1 MKIVPVASGKGGVG
15 KSLLAANIALA
26 LGEAGAKVVLADLD
40 LGGSNLHLILGLSG
54 MPNSL
59 GTFLSGRK
67 SSFQEIIYPTD
78 YKNVSFIPGDSE
90 IPGLAN
96 LNAPQKSR
104 LNKQLKQ
111 IDADYLVL
119 DLGAG
124 TYNTIIDFFLLSSH
138 GIIVT
143 SPTPTATVNA
153 YLFLKN
159 AAFRILN
166 SSVKRKSPGA
176 ELLKSLKGNSGAPGR
191 VYLPQLAEQLREVDP
206 ESYAAFS
213 RSYTHFRP
221 RLVLNMLEDPK
232 DAEKANR
239 LRHSA
244 QQYLNLDLLHL
255 GIMYRDEA
263 QDIALNSRLPILKYK
278 PQAILSQAIIRVT
291 EKLMQLDDEE
301 DEAPLD
307 IEALD
312 DSYYAAEADAEND
325 FGSKL
330 NYVEELLQSGT
341 LTTGDLI
348 ETIKSQQFEIV
359 QLRKQ
364 NMLYKSKL
372 VNAIKQGFKA

>member
-26 LGEAGAKVVLADLD
+26 LGQAGHRVVLADLD
-40 LGGSNLHLILGLSG
+40 LGGSNLHLILGTPA
-54 MPNSL
+54 MPASI
-59 GTFLSGRK
+59 GTFLSGR
-67 SSFQEIIYPTD
+67 SGSFEDIVFPTD
-78 YKNVSFIPGDSE
+78 YENVSFIPGDSE

-96 LNAPQKSR
+96 LSASQKSR
-104 LNKQLKQ
+104 LNKQLKKLE
-111 IDADYLVL
+111 ADYLVL

-159 AAFRILN
+159 ASFRILY

-176 ELLKSLKGNSGAPGR
+176 EYLKSLKEQGGALGR
-191 VYLPQLAEQLREVDP
+191 VYLPQLVEKLREIDP
-206 ESYAAFS
+206 ESYHSFAK
-213 RSYTHFRP
+213 SYAHFRP

-239 LRHSA
+239 LRRSA
-244 QQYLNLDLLHL
+244 QQYLSLDLLHL
-255 GIMYRDEA
+255 GVMYRDEV
-263 QDIALNSRLPILKYK
+263 QDIALGSRLPILKYK
-278 PQAILSQAIIRVT
+278 PQSVLSQAIIRVT
-291 EKLMQLDDEE
+291 EKLMQLEDEE
-301 DEAPLD
+301 EAPLD

-312 DSYYAAEADAEND
+312 DSFDAAESDAESD
-325 FGSKL
+325 FDAKL
-330 NYVEELLQSGT
+330 SYVEELLQSGA

-348 ETIKSQQFEIV
+348 ETIKSQQYEIV

-372 VNAIKQGFKA
+372 VSAIKQGFKA